1 MTVDDGCN
9 GGDGN
14 GDDEEDDDDSEL
26 MQYDV

>member
-14 GDDEEDDDDSEL
+14 GDDEEDGDDSEM